1 MQFLLNIF
9 NNAFSRYLILRVSL
23 CQGTAEDPGRSRGN
37 ALAMPALKSSSKW
50 HRTPSVLAFGRSW
63 CCPCWKW
70 SRDAAELP
78 ALTQGEAEKGGCRRK
93 GPSQMHPWSN
103 GAVLA
108 RQQKKQTVSCPS
120 IVSLLVPS
128 LAVKIEHLLTSPQLS
143 PVLATKGSVKASV
156 LLHYTVAGNAICSI
170 HSCFASIK
178 TKSKQL
184 WPSPGG
190 VGSGTPPALHWAI
203 SLSQQLGDTAQ
214 RNMERSCNVVGKHIS
229 LNSPACFYWIEA
241 LC

>member
-1 MQFLLNIF
+1 MNIKIFKPKNKVFNFWQLRTGLGCSVFDSKATYIRTIFFVFFYSMLTFSNAFSLEMQFLLNIF

-93 GPSQMHPWSN
+93 GPSQMHP
-103 GAVLA
+103 
-108 RQQKKQTVSCPS
+108 
-120 IVSLLVPS
+120 
-128 LAVKIEHLLTSPQLS
+128 
-143 PVLATKGSVKASV
+143 
-156 LLHYTVAGNAICSI
+156 
-170 HSCFASIK
+170 
-178 TKSKQL
+178 
-184 WPSPGG
+184 
-190 VGSGTPPALHWAI
+190 
-203 SLSQQLGDTAQ
+203 
-214 RNMERSCNVVGKHIS
+214 
-229 LNSPACFYWIEA
+229 
-241 LC
+241 